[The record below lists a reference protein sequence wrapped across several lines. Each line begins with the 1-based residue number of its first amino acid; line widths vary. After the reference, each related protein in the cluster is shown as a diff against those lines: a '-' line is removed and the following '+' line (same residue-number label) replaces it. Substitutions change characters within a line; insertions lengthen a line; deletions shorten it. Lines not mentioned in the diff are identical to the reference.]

1 MAFVQTRLAP
11 LDTAGNHKA
20 FRAFGESQ
28 AKRASAP
35 DLGQAESP
43 PAGKHSERRIALSMA
58 SSRIAMASKIKAMAS
73 NLGAMG
79 KEEEHIDQIAM
90 ASNLEAMGQEL
101 ETIALC
107 RSLHC
112 MSMKVDPSMA

>member
-43 PAGKHSERRIALSMA
+43 PAGKHSERRITLSMA

-79 KEEEHIDQIAM
+79 KEE
-90 ASNLEAMGQEL
+90 L